1 LQDQTFDRTL
11 EQRVEERSR
20 YDEKFDRILRS
31 AAAVF
36 ADKGFHRASIRD
48 VCRASGVSLAGL
60 YYYVASKDELLFRIQ
75 DHCFGTLVDD
85 AERVLSGEADPV
97 HRFHL
102 FVENH
107 LRYFVGNMKEMKVL
121 SHEAE
126 SLEGEYRRI
135 VNQKKRRY
143 ADLCASILSELRPE
157 GSPIELRVA
166 TFSLFGMLNWIYNWY
181 RPERDVPVGELA
193 EEMSRLF
200 LDGFLGAGSP
210 ARSMG
215 PPGAPEAPGPSIW
228 RH

>member
-1 LQDQTFDRTL
+1 M
-11 EQRVEERSR
+11 EERSR
-20 YDEKFDRILRS
+20 YDEKFDRILRA

-48 VCRASGVSLAGL
+48 VSRASGVSLAGL

-85 AERVLSGEADPV
+85 AERVLSGISDPV
-97 HRFHL
+97 QRFHL

-126 SLEGEYRRI
+126 SLEGEFRRI

-157 GSPIELRVA
+157 GSAIHLRVA

-193 EEMSRLF
+193 EEMGRLF
-200 LDGFLGAGSP
+200 LDGFLGAGEP
-210 ARSMG
+210 ARSME

>member
-1 LQDQTFDRTL
+1 M
-11 EQRVEERSR
+11 EERSR
-20 YDEKFDRILRS
+20 YDEKFDRILRA

-36 ADKGFHRASIRD
+36 ADRGFHRASIRD
-48 VCRASGVSLAGL
+48 VSRASGVSLAGL

-85 AERVLSGEADPV
+85 AERVLSGVADPV
-97 HRFHL
+97 HRFRL

-143 ADLCASILSELRPE
+143 ADLCASILAELRPE

-193 EEMSRLF
+193 EEMCRLF
-200 LDGFLGAGSP
+200 LDGFLGAVSP
-210 ARSMG
+210 ARSVG
-215 PPGAPEAPGPSIW
+215 PPGTPEAPGPSIW

>member
-1 LQDQTFDRTL
+1 M

-20 YDEKFDRILRS
+20 YDEKFDRILKA

-48 VCRASGVSLAGL
+48 VSRASGVSLAGL

-85 AERVLSGEADPV
+85 AERVLSGVEDPE
-97 HRFHL
+97 HRFYH

-121 SHEAE
+121 SHEAA

-143 ADLCASILSELRPE
+143 ADLCASLLSALRPE
-157 GSPIELRVA
+157 GSPIEQRVA

-193 EEMSRLF
+193 VEMCRLF
-200 LDGFLGAGSP
+200 LDGFLGAGEP
-210 ARSMG
+210 ARRMG